1 MKVRAKGRMRCK
13 LHGGAKGSG
22 APTGERNG
30 NFKHGLF
37 ARAAIRERERTQ
49 GLLRAMRR

>member
-1 MKVRAKGRMRCK
+1 MRARARGRTRCK

-30 NFKHGLF
+30 NFKDGLF
-37 ARAAIRERERTQ
+37 TGAAMRERERMQ
-49 GLLRAMRR
+49 SLLRAMRR

>member
-1 MKVRAKGRMRCK
+1 MRVRTKGKTRCK

-37 ARAAIRERERTQ
+37 TRTAMRERERMQ
-49 GLLRAMRR
+49 GLLRAMRH